1 MPSKYLRG
9 ALIQFIDTFPRP
21 TPMVIIFQFNPET
34 MTHGWQPAKA
44 AEGVAGQPAGPL
56 AVAGSPE
63 ESFSFTLAMD
73 ANDMIAAGGASGEL
87 AAASGV
93 YSRLAALEMLLFP
106 TPAPDAA
113 LVNSGSAQS
122 NGA

>member
-1 MPSKYLRG
+1 MASKYLRG
-9 ALIQFIDTFPRP
+9 ALVQFIDTFPRP

-34 MTHGWQPAKA
+34 MTHSWQPAKA
-44 AEGVAGQPAGPL
+44 AEGAAGQP
-56 AVAGSPE
+56 AGSPE

-73 ANDMIAAGGASGEL
+73 ANDMIAAGGAGGEL

-106 TPAPDAA
+106 T
-113 LVNSGSAQS
+113 
-122 NGA
+122 